1 MLSRWDKKWQ
11 IWYIMKRELLLI
23 IIITVTG
30 GFLRF
35 YNLDWGQGIFTHPDE
50 YHIVTSVN
58 QLNFPYQM
66 HPDFFSYGTFT
77 IYLIYFTK
85 EVLESLNLLIS
96 PFLIGRFYSAFF
108 STLSIPIIYLISR
121 QLLTIRYSLLA
132 TFTVATIPGL
142 IQQAHFATPES
153 TLIFFILLNLLCQLR
168 FNSSKQVRYLFLA
181 GVCLGLGLAVKVSSF
196 LMIIPLIALVFLT
209 PNSILQKVKYL
220 FFSLTTACLFFFI
233 TAPFVILDYS
243 AFKSNLDYE
252 GGLAAGKFVVF
263 YTRQFINTIPI
274 IFQLEKI
281 YPYALGP
288 TLEIFGLT
296 GLGVSSYFCIIK
308 RDRKLFLL
316 ILTFGLFF
324 FFNSFLFAKWTRF
337 SSPTFPFF
345 ALFSALLIF
354 HLSNFTGRK
363 MTIIVL
369 VTLLLLHLISVLSFL
384 SIYQRMDVRQTAT
397 DWISQNIPPNS
408 IILLEGGNM
417 IDVPLTGNYQKLG
430 LDFYQLEENKE
441 VQTDLISSLV
451 TSDYFI
457 IQSRRVFINHQ
468 RLPDQFP
475 ITANFYNRLFA
486 SQLGFQEVKIFT
498 SYPQLKIQGWKL
510 EIPDEVGEETW
521 SVFDHPVIRIYKKM
535 IPKTKEE
542 YELIL
547 QI

>member
-1 MLSRWDKKWQ
+1 
-11 IWYIMKRELLLI
+11 
-23 IIITVTG
+23 
-30 GFLRF
+30 
-35 YNLDWGQGIFTHPDE
+35 
-50 YHIVTSVN
+50 
-58 QLNFPYQM
+58 
-66 HPDFFSYGTFT
+66 
-77 IYLIYFTK
+77 
-85 EVLESLNLLIS
+85 
-96 PFLIGRFYSAFF
+96 
-108 STLSIPIIYLISR
+108 
-121 QLLTIRYSLLA
+121 
-132 TFTVATIPGL
+132 
-142 IQQAHFATPES
+142 
-153 TLIFFILLNLLCQLR
+153 
-168 FNSSKQVRYLFLA
+168 
-181 GVCLGLGLAVKVSSF
+181 
-196 LMIIPLIALVFLT
+196 
-209 PNSILQKVKYL
+209 
-220 FFSLTTACLFFFI
+220 
-233 TAPFVILDYS
+233 
-243 AFKSNLDYE
+243 
-252 GGLAAGKFVVF
+252 
-263 YTRQFINTIPI
+263 
-274 IFQLEKI
+274 
-281 YPYALGP
+281 
-288 TLEIFGLT
+288 
-296 GLGVSSYFCIIK
+296 
-308 RDRKLFLL
+308 
-316 ILTFGLFF
+316 
-324 FFNSFLFAKWTRF
+324 
-337 SSPTFPFF
+337 
-345 ALFSALLIF
+345 
-354 HLSNFTGRK
+354 

>member
-209 PNSILQKVKYL
+209 PNSILQKVKFL
-220 FFSLTTACLFFFI
+220 F
-233 TAPFVILDYS
+233 
-243 AFKSNLDYE
+243 
-252 GGLAAGKFVVF
+252 F